1 MAKTRTETRTR
12 KVYPAGSNKNPPS
25 SKTNRY
31 NTAAPTGLAISRNGG
46 TFYFSWKCGDDD
58 YGEGQVVQCSVN
70 GGGWFNIPVNTTQ
83 RLTSYTLN
91 LANYYPY
98 KAGLLYTVSFRVQGK
113 KLAYDFVK
121 EKITYTKI
129 GKLETSSLTVTCHT
143 SRFYWSAWSQA
154 TFTLAPPNGLITACT
169 LNENV
174 QNQATY
180 TCALVAANNQYQPH
194 ADYEWQSI
202 LVRESNVTD
211 GSRLDWRAGVLG
223 WATGTGASVTFTENQ
238 TVSCTRWVR
247 FRSRGA
253 RGASAWAY
261 VRHVFAT
268 PYPADQLRVSSSR
281 TGTGYTVS
289 ATWRTPSNAAHPV
302 DQVTV
307 QYVITTPS
315 ADMNPPAGTSWTDV
329 RTMAPGA
336 TGAVTF
342 SIGQQLNPDECLW
355 VRIKTLHDTNSDNY
369 SAAARAATGFLAD
382 PSNLSVTLNH
392 TTHKATVTCTNN
404 SAVPGSFL
412 AITYRPTEAKDA
424 FVCGIIPAG
433 QSTVTVQGP
442 DWSSEPAIAFEVQAV
457 KGSYTGK
464 TRADGATSYALN
476 KIMYSANTLK
486 EGGEVP
492 VVPSNVTAGPTET
505 AGEILVTWGWSW
517 NKATK
522 AVLSWAD
529 NPNAWESTAE
539 PTTYEVGSI
548 NASSWTIAGL
558 ETGKKWYVRVRL
570 VQVGADGETTGPWS
584 DAIAVDLSSA
594 PNISSLFLD
603 KTIIPADGRVTA
615 AWGYVTTDGTAQ
627 ASAEICEA
635 TITGEGITYGRVIAR
650 TQTAQHVTIEAQDV
664 GWEAGNTYN
673 LCVRVTSRSGRVSDN
688 WSVPVPITI
697 AEALEAE
704 ITETSLEEGIL
715 TEMPLTLTVEGAGYG
730 GTTIVA
736 IERAADYTMLRPD
749 GKTTTGYAGETIV
762 LTKQNGE
769 EEITITKDDLIGR
782 LDDGADYRIVATVQ
796 DGFGQSAETSM
807 EFGVAWDEQAIIP
820 DATAEVDERFN
831 ASIITPELPPGAPL
845 KGHADIYRLSIDGP
859 ELVFS
864 GAEWGETYV
873 DPFPTIG
880 ENGGHRV
887 VYISDNGD
895 YITADNKLA
904 MIDLDAYDNDLIA
917 VPYGIIDF
925 QGEQIPVLLNASVS
939 NSFEKD
945 FTETRYLGGSVVGD
959 WNPAVRRSGS
969 LTASLY
975 FPPHM
980 ETADSEM
987 DQTEVVQAVRRL
999 AAFPGICHVRT
1010 LDGSS
1015 FAADVQVSDQI
1026 SFEDKIRLDQVTFTI
1041 TKIDP
1046 EGFEGM
1052 TYEEWIQGREED
1064 EESE

>member
-1 MAKTRTETRTR
+1 MATRWETKIEQHPVGWVNADATERHAT
-12 KVYPAGSNKNPPS
+12 P
-25 SKTNRY
+25 
-31 NTAAPTGLAISRNGG
+31 APTGLAISRSGG
-46 TFYFSWKCGDDD
+46 TFYFSWKCGTTD
-58 YGEGQVVQCSVN
+58 YGEGQIVQCSVN
-70 GGGWFNIPVNTTQ
+70 GGAWFNIPVDATQ
-83 RLTSYTLN
+83 KLTSYTLN

-98 KAGLLYTVSFRVQGK
+98 KSGLLYTVSFRVQGK
-113 KLAYDFVK
+113 RAAYMNVK
-121 EKITYTKI
+121 MKRAIVGKTTYPWQI
-129 GKLETSSLTVTCHT
+129 VRAVIH
-143 SRFYWSAWSQA
+143 RWYWSEWSQA
-154 TFTLAPPNGLITACT
+154 TFSLAAPNGVTAACT
-169 LNENV
+169 LSENV

-180 TCALVAANNQYQPH
+180 TCETVAANNQYQPH

-211 GSRLDWRAGVLG
+211 GSRLDWRTGVLG
-223 WATGTGASVTFTENQ
+223 WATGTGTSVTFTENQ

-247 FRSRGA
+247 FRTRGA
-253 RGASAWAY
+253 RGASAWTY
-261 VRHVFAT
+261 INHVFAT
-268 PYPADQLRVSSSR
+268 PYPADQLNVSSSK

-289 ATWRTPSNAAHPV
+289 ASWRTPSNAAHPV

-307 QYVITTPS
+307 QYAIAVPQS
-315 ADMNPPAGTSWTDV
+315 DMNPPANAGWQDA
-329 RTMAPGA
+329 RTLKPAA

-342 SIGQQLNPDECLW
+342 AVGQQLSPDECLW

-369 SAAARAATGFLAD
+369 SAAARAATGYLAD

-412 AITYRPTEAKDA
+412 AITYRPTESKDA

-476 KIMYSANTLK
+476 KTMYSANTLK

-558 ETGKKWYVRVRL
+558 ETGKTWYVRVRL

-635 TITGEGITYGRVIAR
+635 SITGEGITYGRVIAR

-704 ITETSLEEGIL
+704 ITETSLDEGVL

-762 LTKQNGE
+762 LIKQNGE
-769 EEITITKDDLIGR
+769 DEITITKDDLIGR

-807 EFGVAWDEQAIIP
+807 EFKITWDEQAIIP

-859 ELVFS
+859 ELVYS
-864 GAEWGETYV
+864 GAQWGEVYV
-873 DPFPTIG
+873 DPYPTIG
-880 ENGGHRV
+880 ENGGHRI
-887 VYISDNGD
+887 VYVSDNGD
-895 YITADNKLA
+895 YITPDGKLA
-904 MIDLDAYDNDLIA
+904 VKDLDAYDNDLINL
-917 VPYGIIDF
+917 PHGLIDF
-925 QGEQIPVLLNASVS
+925 QGEQIPVLFNVQLS

-945 FTETRYLGGSVVGD
+945 FNETKYLGGSVVGD
-959 WNPAVRRSGS
+959 WNPAVRRLGS
-969 LTASLY
+969 MSAELY
-975 FPPHM
+975 FPPHAD
-980 ETADSEM
+980 TADRER
-987 DQTEVVQAVRRL
+987 DQTSVVQAVRRL
-999 AAFPGICHVRT
+999 AAYPGICHVRT

-1015 FAADVQVSDQI
+1015 FAADVQVSDSI
-1026 SFEDKIRLDQVTFTI
+1026 SFADDIRLDQVTFTI
-1041 TKIDP
+1041 TRVDP
-1046 EGFEGM
+1046 EGFVGM
-1052 TYEEWIQGREED
+1052 TYEEWIQGREE